1 MDILIGQIPTRDEQ
15 RIIAQ
20 PVAPIIPTPTSDRGW
35 TDTGIAIAVC
45 IWVLRQ
51 GWGLF
56 TQQQGAEAK
65 VTQALIA
72 AVLKQNEIL
81 ISALVKRE
89 P

>member
-1 MDILIGQIPTRDEQ
+1 MVLLIGQIPTRDD
-15 RIIAQ
+15 RAIIAQ
-20 PVAPIIPTPTSDRGW
+20 PPAPIVPNPTADRGW

-65 VTQALIA
+65 VTQAVIA
-72 AVLKQNEIL
+72 AVIKQNEIL

>member
-1 MDILIGQIPTRDEQ
+1 MDLLIGQVPTRDD
-15 RIIAQ
+15 RAIIAQ
-20 PVAPIIPTPTSDRGW
+20 PPAPIVPAITPDRGW
-35 TDTGIAIAVC
+35 TDTGMTIVVC
-45 IWVLRQ
+45 FWVLRQ

>member
-1 MDILIGQIPTRDEQ
+1 MDILIGQVPTRDEQ

-20 PVAPIIPTPTSDRGW
+20 PVAPIIPAITPERGW
-35 TDTGIAIAVC
+35 TDTGTTIVVC
-45 IWVLRQ
+45 LWVLRQ

-65 VTQALIA
+65 MLQVLITS
-72 AVLKQNEIL
+72 LLEQNKIL

>member
-1 MDILIGQIPTRDEQ
+1 MDLLIGQIPTRDEQ
-15 RIIAQ
+15 RVIAQ
-20 PVAPIIPTPTSDRGW
+20 PVGPIFPPPTADRGW
-35 TDTGIAIAVC
+35 ADTGVAIAVC

-65 VTQALIA
+65 VTQDLIA